1 MKKIVMILLLSVMA
15 FGSIGYV
22 NELRG
27 KAQITRNANTIDV
40 KAGTR
45 LYEKDIIK
53 TFNKSKLRV
62 MLNDA
67 TTITIGKDSIL
78 NIEEYLYDKE
88 KETKSKPKT
97 SFYFMQGSFKIITG
111 QIGKINRDGFKLKT
125 KTASMG
131 IRGTTIVGNQDKIA
145 CTSGSITVSS
155 AGKTIIVNSGMFT
168 NTIKDKVPTSPKPF
182 TSNEFKELD
191 TFKKTKGPKNAKAK
205 KEHKQTLAN
214 KHKKRLKQINST
226 TSTIVQNTP
235 ATIDPN
241 SLYIDKTLDGFTVMN
256 IAGELNSNPKVNNF
270 SFAEKDGVMT
280 GSNSDFTIDSSTIG
294 SDYVDEDHFR
304 VNIKETSIVIDGVSY
319 TLQDSTGSFFQA
331 NPDLF
336 IDGQRISKI
345 DNESSWGYWSAQ
357 LEEIDNP
364 TNTKLIPFNSTWIA
378 GIKTPESIINTMINN
393 KDVLNLS
400 GHVLGRVILQTPNGL
415 TSEDIKFDI
424 SNVTN
429 IKLDLGNPAKTNI
442 TSNFT
447 SAHTSWQVEINGAT
461 INTKSFSSID
471 SSFSG
476 KAKQFQADGVT
487 LVGVPRDITSD
498 SSFDGTYYGTDSVK
512 SVGGNFLFDATQ
524 NTKTLKASGVF
535 KADVE

>member
-191 TFKKTKGPKNAKAK
+191 TFKKTKGPKNAEAK

-256 IAGELNSNPKVNNF
+256 IAGQLNSNPKVNNF

-304 VNIKETSIVIDGVSY
+304 VNIKDTSIVIDGVSY

-429 IKLDLGNPAKTNI
+429 IKLDLGNPSKTNI

-498 SSFDGTYYGTDSVK
+498 SSFDGAYYGTDSVK